1 MQKKRFKKLF
11 SYYRPSDLAEAAS
24 KNATIGTLVC
34 IALAVLSRMPRPVY
48 WVAGP
53 VSSGPRMEA
62 ENRRRLRDTILELKI
77 EGAAAFNYLPLL
89 VQAMNILRRG
99 MGDRTLSR
107 AEEYALQLQ
116 LCEEF
121 HAPIFRSQMI
131 DVVCVLP
138 DSEESLNVQWMR
150 GFACANGIKIKPIRE
165 ELVPKAKKPSAR

>member
-1 MQKKRFKKLF
+1 MHSPRGALAH
-11 SYYRPSDLAEAAS
+11 AEARLLGGRS
-24 KNATIGTLVC
+24 REFRSQNGSGEPEAT
-34 IALAVLSRMPRPVY
+34 SR
-48 WVAGP
+48 
-53 VSSGPRMEA
+53 
-62 ENRRRLRDTILELKI
+62 TILDMKI

-138 DSEESLNVQWMR
+138 IRKNRSMCSGCVDLPVRTGSRSSPFARSLSPKRKNRRPGESADMR
-150 GFACANGIKIKPIRE
+150 VCGAMLRTLFI
-165 ELVPKAKKPSAR
+165 